1 MKSITT
7 ILIWTVILTA
17 VVLAQA
23 TEKQPKSNT
32 IIVHL
37 NFNLLDEKSQ
47 PLTHL
52 SKENFAVYENNI
64 PQQISSVD
72 THNEAVSYALL
83 IDTSSRVREQLK
95 IYQSFAKTLIAALT
109 EKDELSLGHIKENPE
124 LVTAFTS
131 NKRDMVDALEDLFIS
146 GYAPMIDGILA
157 SESYLKKDGKNPR
170 RTVVVITDGLEIKS
184 QTPPMEVSDYLGK
197 DDVQVFIILLPN
209 DRFMPP
215 NDLAK
220 RDAKNTVKGYAT
232 LNAIASASGGKVI
245 PIYGMQDFEKAVK
258 EITDLTKATY
268 RLGYSSTNIERR
280 GNLRKVRIEAK
291 SPEGKTIT
299 RNDSYT
305 PVK

>member
-7 ILIWTVILTA
+7 ILIWTIILTA

-23 TEKQPKSNT
+23 TEKQPKATT
-32 IIVHL
+32 INVHL

-47 PLTHL
+47 PIPHL
-52 SKENFAVYENNI
+52 NKENFIVYENNI
-64 PQQISSVD
+64 PQQISSVN

-95 IYQSFAKTLIAALT
+95 TYHSFARILIAALS

-124 LVTAFTS
+124 LVTALTS
-131 NKRDMVDALEDLFIS
+131 NKRDMVDALEGLFIS

-157 SESYLKKDGKNPR
+157 SESYLKKDSKNSR
-170 RTVVVITDGLEIKS
+170 RTVIVITDGLEIKS
-184 QTPPMEVSDYLGK
+184 LTSPMEVSDSLGK

-268 RLGYSSTNIERR
+268 RLGYTSTNIENR
-280 GNLRKVRIEAK
+280 GKLRKVRIEAK
-291 SPEGKTIT
+291 SPEGKTMT

>member
-7 ILIWTVILTA
+7 ILIWTIILTA

-47 PLTHL
+47 PLPHL

-72 THNEAVSYALL
+72 TRNEAVSYALL
-83 IDTSSRVREQLK
+83 IDTSGRVREQLK
-95 IYQSFAKTLIAALT
+95 IYETFARTMITALT
-109 EKDELSLGHIKENPE
+109 EKDELCLGQIKPQSG
-124 LVTAFTS
+124 LIVALTS
-131 NKRDMVDALEDLFIS
+131 NKRDIVDGLKDLYS
-146 GYAPMIDGILA
+146 GGYSSVIDGIA
-157 SESYLKKDGKNPR
+157 VSEAYLKANSKNAR
-170 RTVVVITDGLEIKS
+170 RTVIVITDGLEIKS
-184 QTPPMEVSDYLGK
+184 LTSPMEVSDSLGK

-280 GNLRKVRIEAK
+280 GTLRKVRIEAK

>member
-7 ILIWTVILTA
+7 ILIWTIILTA

-23 TEKQPKSNT
+23 NEKQPKSNT
-32 IIVHL
+32 INIHL

-47 PLTHL
+47 PIPHL

-72 THNEAVSYALL
+72 TRNEAVSYALL

-95 IYQSFAKTLIAALT
+95 TYQTFAQTLIAALT
-109 EKDELSLGHIKENPE
+109 EKDELCLVQIKEKPE
-124 LVTAFTS
+124 LETALT
-131 NKRDMVDALEDLFIS
+131 NKKRDMLDALEGLFIS
-146 GYAPMIDGILA
+146 GYASMIDGIIA
-157 SESYLKKDGKNPR
+157 SESYLKKDGKNTR

-184 QTPPMEVSDYLGK
+184 LTPPGEVSEYLGK

-245 PIYGMQDFEKAVK
+245 PIYGMQDFEKSVK
-258 EITDLTKATY
+258 EITDLAKATY
-268 RLGYSSTNIERR
+268 RLGYTSTNIENR
-280 GNLRKVRIEAK
+280 GKLRKVRIDAK
-291 SPEGKTIT
+291 SPDGKTIT